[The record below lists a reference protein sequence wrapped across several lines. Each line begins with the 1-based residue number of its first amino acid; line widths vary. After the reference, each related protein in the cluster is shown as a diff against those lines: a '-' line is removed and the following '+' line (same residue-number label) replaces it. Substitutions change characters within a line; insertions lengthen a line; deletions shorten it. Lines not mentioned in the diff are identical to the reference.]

1 MKTAKQI
8 LSDITGYPVDELTE
22 RNTEPLLQAEDC
34 LTAMYCFLAQQQAN
48 GTEQSESNCN
58 IPLVSGSLHI
68 DFAVYLTGHDKETI
82 EQMYNDWRQ

>member
-8 LSDITGYPVDELTE
+8 LSDITGYSVDELTE

-48 GTEQSESNCN
+48 GVEQSDSNCN
-58 IPLVSGSLHI
+58 IPVRCFTKKPTNEDELSINNKTS
-68 DFAVYLTGHDKETI
+68 I
-82 EQMYNDWRQ
+82 E

>member
-1 MKTAKQI
+1 MEKFRKQFEKEKGRTYWAEGCDYG
-8 LSDITGYPVDELTE
+8 SFNDEYVKWL
-22 RNTEPLLQAEDC
+22 
-34 LTAMYCFLAQQQAN
+34 
-48 GTEQSESNCN
+48 EQRLKNCN